1 METTKPMSRRTK
13 ATVWLAGTAL
23 LWSVALLVIVTVQNE
38 QNAQIETVQGGQVIH
53 VENIFVDMNGDG
65 RLDLVVSGEVIY
77 NATR

>member
-1 METTKPMSRRTK
+1 MNAKKPMSK
-13 ATVWLAGTAL
+13 EVKIALGALVIPGALAL
-23 LWSVALLVIVTVQNE
+23 LWVWTLLGSINTP
-38 QNAQIETVQGGQVIH
+38 IETVQGGQVIH